1 MPKQIRVIADTLGN
15 PTAPLK
21 GFFARNINISKD
33 FEQLTGLSQ
42 KAFSRQYCVN
52 ACKSRVFCIASTNEA
67 EQRSKS
73 RFVETS
79 LNIRK
84 IRNFDKLAAT
94 LKRYIPNIY
103 WDLRAFWSDTDKR
116 RTKASFLENLQKTR
130 NFAPLGQL
138 IVASP
143 VHLSNT
149 KEVA

>member
-1 MPKQIRVIADTLGN
+1 VPKQIRVIADTLGN

-21 GFFARNINISKD
+21 AFFARNINISKD
-33 FEQLTGLSQ
+33 FEQLTG
-42 KAFSRQYCVN
+42 
-52 ACKSRVFCIASTNEA
+52 
-67 EQRSKS
+67 
-73 RFVETS
+73 
-79 LNIRK
+79 
-84 IRNFDKLAAT
+84 
-94 LKRYIPNIY
+94 
-103 WDLRAFWSDTDKR
+103 SDTDKR